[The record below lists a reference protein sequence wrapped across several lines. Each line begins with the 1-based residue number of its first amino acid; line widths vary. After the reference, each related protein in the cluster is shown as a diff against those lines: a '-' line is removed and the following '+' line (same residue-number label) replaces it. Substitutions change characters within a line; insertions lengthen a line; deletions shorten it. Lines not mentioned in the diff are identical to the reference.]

1 MIHFVKRAY
10 TSAVV
15 IYSTRVSFM
24 INEYVMNNSS
34 VVLGMLYD
42 LALLVLTIIGLLR
55 MPIMPSTSTLWR
67 TLVKQGVIYFILNF
81 VANLIL
87 LVCSL
92 LLYRVVAD

>member
-15 IYSTRVSFM
+15 IYGTRVSFM
-24 INEYVMNNSS
+24 INGYVMNNSS

-55 MPIMPSTSTLWR
+55 MPSTSTLWK

-92 LLYRVVAD
+92 LLYRVVADSTL